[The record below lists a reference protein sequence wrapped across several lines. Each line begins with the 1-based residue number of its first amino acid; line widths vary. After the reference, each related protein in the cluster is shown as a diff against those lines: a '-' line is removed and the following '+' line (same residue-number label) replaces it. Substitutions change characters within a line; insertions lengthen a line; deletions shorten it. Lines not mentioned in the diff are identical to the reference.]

1 MGSMSMDRMG
11 SGFDRMGM
19 SGMDMN
25 RGFGG
30 SYGHMGGGMS
40 DRGSGS
46 KAGCQIFVR
55 NVSVCWICADMH
67 VEKYRAIK
75 ATICRSSLVSDS
87 SHIKSHVSIP
97 VVNIEEEGTCTTG
110 ATTEGSHRKSQLS
123 VCHSDICP
131 TRLQ

>member
-30 SYGHMGGGMS
+30 GYGHMGGGMS

-55 NVSVCWICADMH
+55 NVSVGWIRANVR
-67 VEKYRAIK
+67 VEM
-75 ATICRSSLVSDS
+75 
-87 SHIKSHVSIP
+87 
-97 VVNIEEEGTCTTG
+97 CT
-110 ATTEGSHRKSQLS
+110 ALLKPQYAAF
-123 VCHSDICP
+123 
-131 TRLQ
+131 